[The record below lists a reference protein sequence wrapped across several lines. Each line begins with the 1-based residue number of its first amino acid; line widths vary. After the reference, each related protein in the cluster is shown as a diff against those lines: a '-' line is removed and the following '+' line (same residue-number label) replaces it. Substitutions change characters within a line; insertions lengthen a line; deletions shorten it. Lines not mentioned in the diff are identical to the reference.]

1 MHVAIFFAEAQRD
14 HRICPLGFDD
24 AVDQVGLLFVEG
36 QNPHRHPRRRRMVH
50 QLDDVF
56 IDGLRFDRVGVEQ
69 FTFARFAGLLAVRG
83 FDDGPATDDAVG
95 VRRRPYELARHTDK
109 TDRWLRLRLALG

>member
-1 MHVAIFFAEAQRD
+1 
-14 HRICPLGFDD
+14 
-24 AVDQVGLLFVEG
+24 
-36 QNPHRHPRRRRMVH
+36 MVH

-56 IDGLRFDRVGVEQ
+56 IDGLCFDRVRVEQ

-95 VRRRPYELARHTDK
+95 IRRRPHELARHTDK
-109 TDRWLRLRLALG
+109 TDRWLRLCLALLYVIRNVALSLALRCGWYQCGEVIVL